1 MIRNDTIRRAV
12 RQATTTNDNVRYRS
26 ISGATRD
33 AAESLRVPPPRSV
46 IGPNCPNTFR
56 AMCVEA
62 VEAVEVPDAGGTGDR
77 EPLVNRRIDARRRE
91 ENGHRDN

>member
-1 MIRNDTIRRAV
+1 
-12 RQATTTNDNVRYRS
+12 
-26 ISGATRD
+26 
-33 AAESLRVPPPRSV
+33 
-46 IGPNCPNTFR
+46 
-56 AMCVEA
+56 MCVEAVEAIEA